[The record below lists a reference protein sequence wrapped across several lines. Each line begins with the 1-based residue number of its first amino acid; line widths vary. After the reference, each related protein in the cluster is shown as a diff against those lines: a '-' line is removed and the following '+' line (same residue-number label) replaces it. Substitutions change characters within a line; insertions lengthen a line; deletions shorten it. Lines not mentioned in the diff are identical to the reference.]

1 VYPSVAVTLAA
12 AMNGRQKMALK
23 ELYPIPDIDPVWSV
37 PQGFEAAFDWRF
49 DEGRSHM
56 MHLYQKGKD
65 MQWDAL
71 GRIDWDQDL
80 DPDNPMQMPDELSF
94 LFHTPMWAKMSA
106 KERAEVRR
114 HFQAWTIS
122 QFLQGEQAAMICAA
136 KIVQQVPDLD
146 AKFYASTQVM
156 DEARHVE
163 AYKKLLEKIDLAYP
177 MTKPLQTLV
186 DQALRDSRWDMT
198 YLAMQ
203 VVIEGLALAA
213 FGNIREYSRNRLT
226 QQVNAYVM
234 QDESRHVAFGRLALR
249 DYYPHLTE
257 AERNEREEFLV
268 EACYHMRDRFE
279 QRETFAILGL
289 PVEECV
295 RLQNDSDYM
304 RIFRTMLFQRIVPIV
319 RDIGLW
325 SDKIQNAYREMGVMG
340 FAETDYAALSAE
352 DNRRAE
358 ELDAESRQRREA
370 YVRETAALGAAA
382 IAAE

>member
-1 VYPSVAVTLAA
+1 
-12 AMNGRQKMALK
+12 MASLRD
-23 ELYPIPDIDPVWSV
+23 LYPIPDIDPVWTV
-37 PQGFEAAFDWRF
+37 PQNFEAAFDW
-49 DEGRSHM
+49 DYDDGRKQM

-71 GRIDWDQDL
+71 DRIDWSLEL
-80 DPDNPMQMPDELSF
+80 DSENPMEIPDEVSGP
-94 LFHTPMWAKMSA
+94 FHTPHWAKMNNRE
-106 KERAEVRR
+106 KAELRR
-114 HFQAWTIS
+114 HAQAWTIS
-122 QFLQGEQAAMICAA
+122 QFMQGEQAALICAA

-163 AYKKLLEKIDLAYP
+163 AYKKFLEGFDVAYP

-213 FGNIREYSRNRLT
+213 FNNIREISRNPLA

-234 QDESRHVAFGRLALR
+234 QDESRHVAFGRLTLKE
-249 DYYPHLTE
+249 YYPQLTE

-268 EACYHMRDRFE
+268 EASYLMRDRFE
-279 QRETFAILGL
+279 ARELYEQLDL
-289 PVEECV
+289 PADAMIAA
-295 RLQNDSDYM
+295 QNESGYQQH
-304 RIFRTMLFQRIVPIV
+304 FRQTLFQRIVPIV

-325 SDKIQNAYREMGVMG
+325 SDKIQKAYTDMGVIG
-340 FAETDYAALSAE
+340 FADVDYDALSAH
-352 DNRRAE
+352 DNERAE
-358 ELDAESRQRREA
+358 AFDEMNRKARED
-370 YVRETAALGAAA
+370 YVKGVAADGARVAAA
-382 IAAE
+382 E

>member
-1 VYPSVAVTLAA
+1 MPSL
-12 AMNGRQKMALK
+12 RD
-23 ELYPIPDIDPVWSV
+23 LYPIPDIDPVWTV
-37 PQGFEAAFDWRF
+37 PQDFEASFDWEY
-49 DEGRSHM
+49 DDGRKQM

-71 GRIDWDQDL
+71 SRVDWSLEL
-80 DPDNPMQMPDELSF
+80 DTENPMQIPDEMSGPFHSPIWKKLSDKEK
-94 LFHTPMWAKMSA
+94 AKL
-106 KERAEVRR
+106 RR
-114 HFQAWTIS
+114 NMQAWTTS
-122 QFLQGEQAAMICAA
+122 QFMQGEQAALICAA

-163 AYKKLLEKIDLAYP
+163 VYKKFLECFGVAYP

-213 FGNIREYSRNRLT
+213 FNNIREIAKNPLA

-234 QDESRHVAFGRLALR
+234 QDESRHVAFGRLTLKE
-249 DYYPHLTE
+249 YYPQLTE

-279 QRETFAILGL
+279 ARELYEHMGL
-289 PVEECV
+289 PADEMIKAQAESGFQ
-295 RLQNDSDYM
+295 RA
-304 RIFRTMLFQRIVPIV
+304 FRTALFQRIVPIV

-325 SDKIQNAYREMGVMG
+325 SDKIQAAYTEMGVIG
-340 FAETDYAALSAE
+340 FADIDYDALSE
-352 DNRRAE
+352 NDNQRAE
-358 ELDAESRQRREA
+358 EFDEMNRQARA
-370 YVRETAALGAAA
+370 DYVKDV
-382 IAAE
+382 AAEGAKAVAAE

>member
-1 VYPSVAVTLAA
+1 MTSL
-12 AMNGRQKMALK
+12 RQ
-23 ELYPIPDIDPVWSV
+23 LYPIPDIDPCWTV
-37 PQGFEAAFDWRF
+37 PQDFEAAFDWEY
-49 DEGRSHM
+49 DDGRKQM

-71 GRIDWDQDL
+71 NRIDWTLEL
-80 DPDNPMQMPDELSF
+80 DPDNPMELPDELSGIY
-94 LFHTPMWAKMSA
+94 HTPVWAKMNK
-106 KERAEVRR
+106 KEQAEFRR
-114 HFQAWTIS
+114 HSQAWTMS
-122 QFLQGEQAAMICAA
+122 QFMQGEQAALICAA

-163 AYKKLLEKIDLAYP
+163 AYKKYLGIMGVAYP

-213 FGNIREYSRNRLT
+213 FGNIRDISKNQLS

-234 QDESRHVAFGRLALR
+234 EDESRHVAFGRLTLKE
-249 DYYPHLTE
+249 YYPQLTQK
-257 AERNEREEFLV
+257 ERDEREEFLV

-279 QRETFAILGL
+279 SKELYETLDL
-289 PVEECV
+289 PVDEVVEAQKNSEFQ
-295 RLQNDSDYM
+295 RH
-304 RIFRTMLFQRIVPIV
+304 FRSMLFQRIVPIV

-325 SDKIQNAYREMGVMG
+325 SDKIQSAYTDMGVIG
-340 FAETDYAALSAE
+340 FADTDY
-352 DNRRAE
+352 E
-358 ELDAESRQRREA
+358 ELSRNDVERAAECDEINKQKRQA
-370 YVRETAALGAAA
+370 YVEGVAAIGEKGIAAA
-382 IAAE
+382 E